1 MQASS
6 IAATLGKAGLAETA
20 SMALALALLDPRPGT
35 VDSREVAA
43 ADELRLML
51 LAAIVSITR
60 LREDPDSPRQLLE
73 HLGRQETELDFR
85 DRGRYWHLRAYLA
98 WRQDGRI
105 DLAYTALNRSI
116 HLLEDLANPPDPG
129 YTARVWD
136 TYGQLQYYQGL
147 MGSARRD
154 YEFALALREQAEDEA
169 GEALTLGNLARLA
182 MELGEFPQA
191 TDYLRRDLAIVERL
205 SPELTRLRMQLHTHL
220 GSCLLEAGDT
230 KGAEQEFH
238 IALSLA
244 RQDNPNGPE
253 ASFAHIGLARAQLTR
268 SAPDYSQAIEL
279 LDQAERN
286 TQSQT
291 IFPGLLQELL
301 ANIAYVRGDIHWAQG
316 DSEQANAEYR
326 QAMAHFDTSQTSS
339 PVEYARLL
347 HRLARIELKNDH
359 PIEGAQLLREAL
371 RRLDA
376 TAMDKLRQRFESKL
390 KEASR
395 EIWLLHTAGRF
406 LGQGQLNLLLEQ
418 TGGHGFQGSETEM
431 TVLFSDIR
439 RFTSISE
446 ALGPK
451 ALIEVLNDYLT
462 RMTRCIERFGGIVD
476 KFIGDAVMAL
486 FPCNPGETSGAARA
500 AGAALMMQAELDHFN
515 RTLPR
520 HVPRFESGI
529 GLHSGKV
536 VAGLIGSPQKRSY
549 TAIGDTVNTASRLE
563 GMTKPLGAAILVSEE
578 FRKRLPVEGFLLRPL
593 GQFRPKGRDEPV
605 AVYDLM
611 MAFDDSLDCL
621 EMAGEIAFVEKA
633 LEAFRSGNFTEAQS
647 AWLRL
652 ADNAPGTLRARGY
665 RFLADYADGLRDA
678 PTPEAWTGLVILT
691 EK

>member
-476 KFIGDAVMAL
+476 KFIGDGIMAVFTDRRDRDHAL
-486 FPCNPGETSGAARA
+486 RAARA
-500 AGAALMMQAELDHFN
+500 GVCMQRKLGELRDQWQASQPEVCGLQM
-515 RTLPR
+515 R
-520 HVPRFESGI
+520 VGI
-529 GLHSGKV
+529 NTGMV
-536 VAGLIGSPQKRSY
+536 VAGNIGSQTRMDY
-549 TAIGDTVNTASRLE
+549 TVVGDNVNVASRIEGACQPGMVYVSAATQEDIGDRLE
-563 GMTKPLGAAILVSEE
+563 AIRMDPIQVKNRVQPVHIYAISAEE
-578 FRKRLPVEGFLLRPL
+578 G
-593 GQFRPKGRDEPV
+593 
-605 AVYDLM
+605 
-611 MAFDDSLDCL
+611 
-621 EMAGEIAFVEKA
+621 
-633 LEAFRSGNFTEAQS
+633 
-647 AWLRL
+647 
-652 ADNAPGTLRARGY
+652 RAR
-665 RFLADYADGLRDA
+665 R
-678 PTPEAWTGLVILT
+678 
-691 EK
+691 